1 MIFNSIKIKEG
12 NIQRLIEFS
21 AKNNLIHSVTNSKG
35 KTTLLRLLLYSIGY
49 NIPNTKHIKFED
61 MDVESSITL
70 DNGNHITLHRTSR
83 DFIILQQGD
92 KETTFLLNSQETDL
106 HKIIFNASNSDLIAN
121 LLGLFYFDQEKG
133 WTLLN
138 RGVVI
143 GSIRFNIE
151 ELIRGIAEIDCSEL
165 LRVRETKK
173 QDLLKYKQMF
183 SVAKYQETIDVESN
197 NFVQDSY
204 NTRVDVSLNQCRM
217 EQNLLKAE
225 LRRINKVLKDN
236 RTFKNF
242 IAEIGLLI
250 KTPDGQT
257 LAVTEDNIIGLND
270 TIDYLVAKR
279 QIILSQYKQLQNKLV
294 EIERERR
301 VEDIQQSFFEDEETI
316 SQIFDKRIAN
326 IPINEIAVKNGIN
339 RLEQEIKAINA
350 RIKDISQ
357 NTKNAR
363 YIISS
368 IFANT
373 KKYLSELNLNESK
386 ITERYLF
393 TSNLKELSGA
403 ILHKTVF
410 AFRLACLVEVEKH
423 LGIKFPI
430 ILDSPSGKEIDPENI
445 QAMIR
450 ILKRDFSE
458 NQIIIAS
465 IYKYDLDSVNSIN
478 IINQL
483 IE

>member
-1 MIFNSIKIKEG
+1 M
-12 NIQRLIEFS
+12 
-21 AKNNLIHSVTNSKG
+21 
-35 KTTLLRLLLYSIGY
+35 
-49 NIPNTKHIKFED
+49 
-61 MDVESSITL
+61 
-70 DNGNHITLHRTSR
+70 
-83 DFIILQQGD
+83 
-92 KETTFLLNSQETDL
+92 
-106 HKIIFNASNSDLIAN
+106 
-121 LLGLFYFDQEKG
+121 
-133 WTLLN
+133 
-138 RGVVI
+138 VVI

-151 ELIRGIAEIDCSEL
+151 ELIRGIADIDCSEL

-225 LRRINKVLKDN
+225 LCRINKVLKDN

-279 QIILSQYKQLQNKLV
+279 QIIFSQYKQLQNKLV

-301 VEDIQQSFFEDEETI
+301 VEDMQLSFFEDEETI

-326 IPINEIAVKNGIN
+326 IPINEMAVKNGIN